1 MNAARTL
8 LTAAIA
14 CVAFPASAGPWGATE
29 DFDVSS
35 NPNAAWSYGY
45 YLLPA
50 AVNLDLSN
58 DFHALQLL
66 TTPSSGTGYKSWGL
80 DTSISSVSTLY
91 VSTPEALLLTAGYS
105 PLLAFYAPVV
115 RWTAPSD
122 GTYKISGSMTYSGV
136 GGGVTAYSQGGVRTE
151 GGIAAYQYFGGSA
164 DKLEVD
170 LSLLLQAGQFV
181 DFFTA
186 RGLQSIALDAHIR
199 SVQEPSP
206 LLLFLIA
213 IPISYG
219 RLLCH
224 RSRRTATA

>member
-1 MNAARTL
+1 
-8 LTAAIA
+8 
-14 CVAFPASAGPWGATE
+14 
-29 DFDVSS
+29 
-35 NPNAAWSYGY
+35 
-45 YLLPA
+45 
-50 AVNLDLSN
+50 
-58 DFHALQLL
+58 
-66 TTPSSGTGYKSWGL
+66 
-80 DTSISSVSTLY
+80 
-91 VSTPEALLLTAGYS
+91 
-105 PLLAFYAPVV
+105 
-115 RWTAPSD
+115 
-122 GTYKISGSMTYSGV
+122 MTYSGV

-170 LSLLLQAGQFV
+170 LSLLLEAGQFV